1 MAFEIE
7 KTQKTPEIFF
17 DSDKGVFR
25 IHGAIFP
32 ENSAKFFDPLFNYAK
47 EYLKSPNSETTLELF
62 IIYFNTSSS
71 KQVYEFIKL
80 FDSARNDTKVT
91 INWLFDEDDEDMEET
106 GEEYNNFFSD
116 LPFNL
121 IPQE

>member
-17 DSDKGVFR
+17 DSDKGLFK
-25 IHGAIFP
+25 IQGAVFP
-32 ENSAKFFDPLFNYAK
+32 ENSEKFFSPVINFAK
-47 EYLKSPNSETTLELF
+47 EYLLSPKPETTLELY

-80 FDSARNDTKVT
+80 FDSAKDRTKVT
-91 INWLFDEDDEDMEET
+91 VNWLYDEDDEDMEET
-106 GEEYNNFFSD
+106 GEEYNNFFTE

-121 IPQE
+121 LPQE

>member
-17 DSDKGVFR
+17 DSDKGIFK

-32 ENSAKFFDPLFNYAK
+32 ENSAKFFAPLFNYAK
-47 EYLKSPNSETTLELF
+47 EYLKSPNPETTLELF

-80 FDSARNDTKVT
+80 FDSAKELTKVNV
-91 INWLFDEDDEDMEET
+91 NWLYDEDDEDIEET
-106 GEEYNNFFSD
+106 GEEYNNFFTD